1 MTNRRP
7 NNRVKRALLSQKRR
21 LDRYCCG
28 ISQLHKH
35 HVPVKVRSMNL
46 KMICWLAA
54 ISVSVCGMIQAADE
68 PKSEATVAT
77 PAVGDVL
84 PAFEGTDD
92 QGLPWKSA
100 DHVGKKVLVLYFYPG
115 DFTGGCIKQ
124 VEAYRDGL
132 KKLEELGAEIV
143 GVSGDEIATHKLFK
157 ETFDI
162 KHVLLS
168 DAKGELAKLLSV
180 PVGAGGRAN
189 PTTPDRKPL
198 LDAEGKRI
206 PIVREVTLERWT
218 IVVDR
223 DGKIA
228 SRRKIANPMT
238 DSEEV
243 VKIVEALPK

>member
-1 MTNRRP
+1 
-7 NNRVKRALLSQKRR
+7 
-21 LDRYCCG
+21 
-28 ISQLHKH
+28 
-35 HVPVKVRSMNL
+35 MNL
-46 KMICWLAA
+46 KMIWWSAA
-54 ISVSVCGMIQAADE
+54 ISVFVCGMIQAADD
-68 PKSEATVAT
+68 PKPEATVAT
-77 PAVGDVL
+77 PAVGEAL

-143 GVSGDEIATHKLFK
+143 GVSGDDVATHKLFK
-157 ETFDI
+157 ETYGL

-168 DAKGELAKLLSV
+168 DNKGELACLLSV
-180 PVGAGGRAN
+180 PVGGFGRAS
-189 PTTPDRKPL
+189 PMTPDRKPL

-206 PIVREVTLERWT
+206 SIVREVTLDRWT

-228 SRRKIANPMT
+228 SRRKIVNPMT
-238 DSEEV
+238 DSDEV
-243 VKIVEALPK
+243 FKIVESLPK